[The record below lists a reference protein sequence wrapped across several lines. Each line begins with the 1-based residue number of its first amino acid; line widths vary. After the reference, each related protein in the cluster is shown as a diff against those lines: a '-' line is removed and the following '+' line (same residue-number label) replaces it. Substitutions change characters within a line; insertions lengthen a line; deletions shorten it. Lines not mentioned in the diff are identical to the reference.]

1 MPPDSRPGQDRS
13 GLLPQ
18 LRFDDLL
25 AELQTRLAAVL
36 TTRDRVHA
44 LLEAVVTIEAD
55 LDLDSVL
62 RRIVEASATLVD
74 ARRGALRV
82 LAAEDGYERLVTVG
96 GFGDE
101 PPTRDCL
108 EVPVCVRDQAFGTL
122 YLADKEGGGEFDE
135 NDENVVTAL
144 AVAAGVAIENARLY
158 EEARLRERWL
168 KASAEVSASLL
179 SGTDPYEELVLV
191 AERAREICGAAT
203 AGVLLAD
210 GDEIVLEATDG
221 LHADVIRG
229 IRFRIDEIDE
239 VTMGAVYRSGRSVD
253 TADVT
258 DDLRRAGLSLPVP
271 VGPGLIVSLGT
282 PGAARGVLAVSNPPG
297 GATFGEPARR
307 LLEAFA
313 AQAAVAL
320 ELADRRQDTERLSLL
335 EERGR
340 IAKDLHDTVIQQL
353 FATAITLMSA
363 IKITVKPD
371 VAVRVR
377 RAVDD
382 LDDTIGQIRSTIFAL
397 QMSPGEHGLRA
408 CIQPVIDK
416 AAEILGFEPETRL
429 DGLLDMRV
437 DDEVAVQ
444 VPAVL
449 AEALSNVARHARAG
463 RVSVAVSAGDE
474 VVVRVT
480 DDGIGIQPGGRRSGL
495 RNMAERAE
503 RLGGSFRI
511 RPGESGGT
519 VLEWRVPTHR
529 PERDGA

>member
-25 AELQTRLAAVL
+25 TELQTRLAAVL

-62 RRIVEASATLVD
+62 LRIVEASATLVD

-82 LAAEDGYERLVTVG
+82 LEREDGYERLVTVG
-96 GFGDE
+96 GFDDE
-101 PPTRDCL
+101 PPPRDCL
-108 EVPVCVRDQAFGTL
+108 EVPVYVREQAFGTL

-135 NDENVVTAL
+135 NDENVIAAL

-158 EEARLRERWL
+158 EEVRLRERWL

-191 AERAREICGAAT
+191 AERAREICDAAT
-203 AGVLLAD
+203 ASVLLAD
-210 GDEIVLEATDG
+210 GDEFVFEATDG
-221 LHADVIRG
+221 LNADVIRG
-229 IRFRIDEIDE
+229 MRFPIDE
-239 VTMGAVYRSGRSVD
+239 VTGEVYRSGRSFD

-258 DDLRRAGLSLPVP
+258 GDLRRVGRSLPVP
-271 VGPGLIVSLGT
+271 VGPGLIVSLGRA
-282 PGAARGVLAVSNPPG
+282 GAARGVLAVTNPPG
-297 GATFGEPARR
+297 GATFGESARR

-313 AQAAVAL
+313 VQAAVAL

-363 IKITVKPD
+363 IKVTEKPD
-371 VAVRVR
+371 VALRVR

-382 LDDTIGQIRSTIFAL
+382 LDDTIQQIRSTIFAL

-408 CIQPVIDK
+408 CVQPVIDM
-416 AAEILGFEPETRL
+416 AAEILGFPPETRL
-429 DGLLDMRV
+429 DDTLDVTV

-449 AEALSNVARHARAG
+449 VEALSNVARHARAG
-463 RVSVAVSAGDE
+463 RASLTVSVGDD

-480 DDGIGIQPGGRRSGL
+480 DDGIGIRPGGRRSGL
-495 RNMAERAE
+495 RNLAERAE

>member
-25 AELQTRLAAVL
+25 AELQTRLGAVL

-74 ARRGALRV
+74 ARSGALRV
-82 LAAEDGYERLVTVG
+82 LAGEDGYERLVTVG

-101 PPTRDCL
+101 PPRRDCL
-108 EVPVCVRDQAFGTL
+108 EVPVCVREEAFGTL

-135 NDENVVTAL
+135 NDENVVAAL

-158 EEARLRERWL
+158 EEVRRRERWL

-203 AGVLLAD
+203 AGVLLGD
-210 GDEIVLEATDG
+210 GDELVLEATDG
-221 LHADVIRG
+221 LHADAIRG
-229 IRFRIDEIDE
+229 MRFRVDE
-239 VTMGAVYRSGRSVD
+239 VIAGEVYRGGRSLE
-253 TADVT
+253 TPDVT
-258 DDLRRAGLSLPVP
+258 ADLRRSGISLPVP
-271 VGPGLIVSLGT
+271 VGPALIVSLGRA
-282 PGAARGVLAVSNPPG
+282 GAARGVLAVSNPPG
-297 GATFGEPARR
+297 GAAFGEPTRR

-363 IKITVKPD
+363 IKTTEKPD

-382 LDDTIGQIRSTIFAL
+382 LDDTIRQIRSTIFAL
-397 QMSPGEHGLRA
+397 QMSPGDQGLRA

-416 AAEILGFEPETRL
+416 AAEILGFVPETRL
-429 DGLLDMRV
+429 DGTMDMTV
-437 DDEVAVQ
+437 DDEVALNL
-444 VPAVL
+444 PAVL
-449 AEALSNVARHARAG
+449 AEALSNVARHARASQ
-463 RVSVAVSAGDE
+463 VSVAVSAGDE
-474 VVVRVT
+474 VMVRVT
-480 DDGIGIQPGGRRSGL
+480 DDGIGIRPGGRRSGL
-495 RNMAERAE
+495 RNMADRAE

-519 VLEWRVPTHR
+519 VLEWRVPAHH
-529 PERDGA
+529 PEQDGR